1 MSANVF
7 HEFEKHRNV
16 LASLNNTM
24 KTSKP
29 IISKIE
35 KELSQIFTKAR
46 SAKLDTTVLNHIYEQ
61 LLKKDDTNDKIRRR
75 YLTKWGSSR

>member
-1 MSANVF
+1 MF

-29 IISKIE
+29 IIARIE
-35 KELSQIFTKAR
+35 KELGQIFSKAR
-46 SAKLDTTVLNHIYEQ
+46 SAKLDVTILNHIYEQ
-61 LLKKDDTNDKIRRR
+61 LLKKDDTNDKIRR
-75 YLTKWGSSR
+75 SAV